1 MTDFTEASSNGSFA
15 DPVFSDGTGNGLGG
29 EERRDALTEATGA
42 TAEDAVDDAAQDA
55 AENTQ
60 EIAPGEPEVKTT
72 EGTTVE
78 GTPTGETVAEE
89 TDTEETVTEEIPEV
103 GAAAEVTT
111 AGVCADGEG
120 SSQTEWPVSVAEPEN
135 AAEPE
140 SAVGAGTGNEDGNAA
155 GSSVEDGNAPSG
167 ETEAGDEEQGALEQ
181 ATDEPGANAQ
191 DANEQDSEE
200 SYPRI
205 DPKELALNVAF
216 LVAEDET
223 QVGNFVGATDIG
235 DGVTDFRFQAAV
247 PGYEHWEWSITLFHD
262 TDRDVWTVCESSLVP
277 VEGALLAP
285 EWVPWKDRLEPSDLS
300 PTDSIGTEE
309 NDPRLEDGFR
319 KAETRAETSQQKA
332 DDEKRHELEQ
342 ADPEKAAEA
351 EEEREEHDEA
361 EDIVDDFEL
370 DRRRVLSP
378 LGRSQAAG
386 RWYEG
391 PHGPKA
397 LSTRTANGKVCETC
411 GFFVPIKGDLGRL
424 FGVCANKWSPDD
436 GRVVSRDHGC
446 GEHSEITPP
455 SPTPMW
461 IQTEPALDD
470 NTIEIV
476 RQSRREERAEVE
488 MMENINSEDDADEK
502 DIDENAVPDTDDDA
516 SDTDSD
522 QSHPTSVE
530 YEESLDVSLDE
541 KPDDSA
547 ESDGSEDSDESDDAG
562 ETAESTEPE
571 SAEPDDAGNADG
583 PESAAV
589 VAPAEPAEADGGFA
603 TDGTASD
610 GASADETAAGNVVQD
625 GGIVEE
631 TAPEDTTGESAGETA
646 ENTIAEE
653 PVVEEAAT
661 EEAATEETDG
671 TEGSEEPGT
680 ASDGI

>member
-1 MTDFTEASSNGSFA
+1 M
-15 DPVFSDGTGNGLGG
+15 
-29 EERRDALTEATGA
+29 
-42 TAEDAVDDAAQDA
+42 QDA
-55 AENTQ
+55 
-60 EIAPGEPEVKTT
+60 
-72 EGTTVE
+72 
-78 GTPTGETVAEE
+78 
-89 TDTEETVTEEIPEV
+89 D
-103 GAAAEVTT
+103 
-111 AGVCADGEG
+111 
-120 SSQTEWPVSVAEPEN
+120 
-135 AAEPE
+135 
-140 SAVGAGTGNEDGNAA
+140 
-155 GSSVEDGNAPSG
+155 
-167 ETEAGDEEQGALEQ
+167 
-181 ATDEPGANAQ
+181 
-191 DANEQDSEE
+191 EQDSEE

-319 KAETRAETSQQKA
+319 KTETRAETSQQKA

-488 MMENINSEDDADEK
+488 MMESINSEDDADEK

-516 SDTDSD
+516 FDTDSD

-541 KPDDSA
+541 KPDETV
-547 ESDGSEDSDESDDAG
+547 ESDGFDESAESDESDDIENADESDDADETG
-562 ETAESTEPE
+562 ESDGDESDGEESEGAESEDDESGESDETAEPESDEPESTEP
-571 SAEPDDAGNADG
+571 DDADNAAG
-583 PESAAV
+583 T
-589 VAPAEPAEADGGFA
+589 EPAEAAAPEEPAEAVTGTA
-603 TDGTASD
+603 NDGTVPD
-610 GASADETAAGNVVQD
+610 GTLADEAAAGNAVQD

-631 TAPEDTTGESAGETA
+631 TASEDATSESAGETA
-646 ENTIAEE
+646 ENTFEEGVTAEDTVAE
-653 PVVEEAAT
+653 GITVEETAA
-661 EEAATEETDG
+661 EETDG
-671 TEGSEEPGT
+671 TDGTEEAGY
-680 ASDGI
+680 AA